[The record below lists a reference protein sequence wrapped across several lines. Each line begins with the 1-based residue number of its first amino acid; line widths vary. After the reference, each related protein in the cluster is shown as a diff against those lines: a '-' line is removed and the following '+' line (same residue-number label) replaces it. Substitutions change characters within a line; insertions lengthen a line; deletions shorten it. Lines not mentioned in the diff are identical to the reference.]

1 MKNLSVDKIF
11 RFATEAPFSIMG
23 KENGSSLDM
32 LTLRTFNQLVPYE

>member
-23 KENGSSLDM
+23 KENGSGLVM
-32 LTLRTFNQLVPYE
+32 LTFLTLKQ